1 MDNTFTATGIGPTSG
16 VYDIDILASGKIW
29 SVEGSTSFNGVIH
42 QI

>member
-16 VYDIDILASGKIW
+16 VYDIDILASGKILVGGGLHRLMV
-29 SVEGSTSFNGVIH
+29 SNH